1 MKRGRALAAGF
12 VLCFA
17 SSNAFAAFQLAP
29 SQKGP
34 FYVQGTVLG
43 VGLVARTGFMGNVGS
58 QSAYHLDVEFG
69 WHFPEQKHQ
78 AFVIAV
84 RQAFYF
90 VDPGSAGA
98 TLARIGYDLPFDL
111 GDDRFE
117 LTLAPYGIL
126 GGLYPLG
133 QGDGAFLF
141 GGGLEGKFFFWK
153 GLYVLARPVEIG
165 AIITGVGAA
174 FQYNGGIGMGYAF

>member
-1 MKRGRALAAGF
+1 MRRAAFLF
-12 VLCFA
+12 VSLVLV
-17 SSNAFAAFQLAP
+17 SSNALASFALAP

-43 VGLVARTGFMGNVGS
+43 VGLVSRSAFGSVGTA
-58 QSAYHLDVEFG
+58 SAYHTDVEFG

-84 RQAFYF
+84 RQAFYL

-98 TLARIGYDLPFDL
+98 TLGRIGYDLPFDI
-111 GDDRFE
+111 GDERFE
-117 LTLAPYGIL
+117 LTLAPYGVF
-126 GGLYPLG
+126 GALYPFS
-133 QGDGAFLF
+133 QGDPAFIF

-153 GLYVLARPVEIG
+153 GLYALARPVEIG
-165 AIITGVGAA
+165 AIVTSGGAA
-174 FQYNGGIGMGYAF
+174 FQYNGGVGIGYAF